1 MIHLI
6 FKNLWAHRGRN
17 GWLLTEIIIISFI
30 MWLNIDPI
38 IVTFHDQSL
47 PNGITQEGLYRVTL
61 SSWLPTTN
69 NYKAEEDSAEA
80 KIKSMRTL
88 IATLRNHK
96 DVASATMMFNG
107 LGPFCQSSST
117 TIIEEDSANV
127 YNYWFMYFEPQS
139 DFFRTIGFD
148 EVEGQTNEQL
158 DQLTFANKEI
168 IMTLHP
174 KSTTPSIGYN
184 FKETKTD
191 SIKYIA
197 KGSIGRLIMRAG
209 MQPSNVLLMPIA
221 LDAANIPEDVVI
233 LLRKKSNVD
242 ERRFVEDLREWSN
255 NNLRIGN
262 LYVQNISS
270 YRDLIEENAEENA
283 VNYTYR
289 VNLILG
295 SFFLINL
302 CLGVFGTFWIQT
314 RSRREEIGVLKSFG
328 GSSLSILRLFLG
340 EGLMLTT
347 MGTLIGCI
355 IYLQF
360 ALKEGLY
367 TNMWDSAD
375 QLLPYWINNFTMHFI
390 GVSAIIWIILLI
402 IVSIGIYV
410 PARSISRIPPTDA
423 LRDE

>member
-47 PNGITQEGLYRVTL
+47 PNGITEEGLYRVTL

-80 KIKSMRTL
+80 KIKSIRTL
-88 IATLRNHK
+88 LSTIRNHK
-96 DVASATMMFNG
+96 DVEFATMMFKG
-107 LGPFCQSSST
+107 VGPFFQSYST
-117 TIIEEDSANV
+117 TNIGADSTNV
-127 YNYWFMYFEPQS
+127 YNYEFMYFEPQS

-148 EVEGQTNEQL
+148 EVDGQTNEKL

-168 IMTLHP
+168 IMTSHP
-174 KSTTPSIGYN
+174 KSNITSTGYK

-197 KGSIGRLIMRAG
+197 KGSIGRIIMRAG
-209 MQPSNVLLMPIA
+209 MQPSNVLLIPIT
-221 LDAANIPEDVVI
+221 LDEADIPEEVVI

-242 ERRFVEDLREWSN
+242 ERRFVESLREWSN
-255 NNLRIGN
+255 KNLRIGN
-262 LYVQNISS
+262 LYVQNITS
-270 YRDLIEENAEENA
+270 YSDLIEENAEENA

-328 GSSLSILRLFLG
+328 GSSLYILKLFLG

-360 ALKEGLY
+360 ALKDGLY

-375 QLLPYWINNFTMHFI
+375 HLLPYWINNFTMHFI
-390 GVSAIIWIILLI
+390 GVSAIIWTILLV

-410 PARSISRIPPTDA
+410 PARNISKIPPTDA